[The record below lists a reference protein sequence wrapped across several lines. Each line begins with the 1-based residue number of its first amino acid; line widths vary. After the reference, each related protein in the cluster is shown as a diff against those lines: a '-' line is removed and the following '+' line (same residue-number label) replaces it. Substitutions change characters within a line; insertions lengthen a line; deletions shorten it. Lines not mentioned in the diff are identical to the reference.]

1 MPIFRKKPLA
11 VIGGGDSAVEE
22 ATYLTKYGSKVFL
35 IVRRDKLRASAVMQK
50 RALTHPK
57 VRAHRHAGGRELM
70 EPLTTRPPPGP
81 PPPAPLPWPL
91 SPGPVSRGPLLPRPL
106 RVSSYKVEIIW
117 NTVAEEALGDGN
129 LLSGLRLR
137 NVVTKEA
144 TVLPVNGLFYA
155 IGHTPNTDFL
165 KGKLDLDEDVRG
177 GPRAPW
183 TSSCIQACC

>member
-70 EPLTTRPPPGP
+70 EPLTTRPPPWPRP
-81 PPPAPLPWPL
+81 PDPLPWPL
-91 SPGPVSRGPLLPRPL
+91 SPCPAPLAPPPLPRPPL
-106 RVSSYKVEIIW
+106 P
-117 NTVAEEALGDGN
+117 
-129 LLSGLRLR
+129 LSPCPSPLAPLPWPRLPR
-137 NVVTKEA
+137 PTS
-144 TVLPVNGLFYA
+144 PP
-155 IGHTPNTDFL
+155 TP
-165 KGKLDLDEDVRG
+165 
-177 GPRAPW
+177 PRF
-183 TSSCIQACC
+183 ILQGRDHLEHGR